1 MTFHELL
8 RICLK
13 FDQIHFGKD
22 QGNSNFTFIQNLSCK
37 VAKFELLNLSPETF
51 L

>member
-8 RICLK
+8 QMCLK

-22 QGNSNFTFIQNLSCK
+22 QGNSYFTSIQNLSCK
-37 VAKFELLNLSPETF
+37 AANFELLNLSPKSF

>member
-8 RICLK
+8 QMYLK

-22 QGNSNFTFIQNLSCK
+22 KGNSNFTFIH
-37 VAKFELLNLSPETF
+37 FEFLNLNPKEI